1 VTLRVA
7 AVQAVAA
14 PGEVSRNIQA
24 AAHWVGRAAHE
35 GAQLIV
41 FPEAFATGY
50 DVEVFAGCL
59 PCLEDVDWLAP
70 LQEIVEASQAVVVLN
85 SPLDRGG
92 HRTLTDIVLSA
103 GGPPWAAY
111 DKQHLYPL
119 EREVFTPGE
128 HGASIQIGDVEV
140 ALSICYDGNFP
151 EHASAAAA
159 DGAVAYVNSG
169 AYFPGGGHRRDLH
182 YAARALDNGMYVVFS
197 GLVGGPSG
205 FIGGS
210 AIYDPTGQVI
220 EQLDTQ
226 EGIAVADIDPAVVQ
240 HVRADQR
247 MWADRRASLGT
258 RSKRILT

>member
-24 AAHWVGRAAHE
+24 AAHWVGRATQE

-41 FPEAFATGY
+41 LPEAFVTGY
-50 DVEVFAGCL
+50 DVGVFSGCL
-59 PCLEDVDWLAP
+59 PYLEDVDWLAP

-85 SPLDRGG
+85 SPLDRGDR
-92 HRTLTDIVLSA
+92 RTLTDIVLSA
-103 GGPPWAAY
+103 GSPPWAAY

-182 YAARALDNGMYVVFS
+182 YAARALDNGMYVAFS
-197 GLVGGPSG
+197 GLVGGSSG

-210 AIYDPTGQVI
+210 ATYDPTGQVI
-220 EQLDTQ
+220 ERLDTQ
-226 EGIAVADIDPAVVQ
+226 EGIAVADIDPAMVE